1 MTTTHP
7 DPVDATPDTRTQILD
22 AFAGQL
28 TNAGYLGASLIEVG
42 RTVGIRRPSI
52 YHHFP
57 DGKEEV
63 FIAVAERFIDG
74 AGDRITRAISTPG
87 TLRDKLT
94 ALVAAVAASGANT
107 SSLEQRI
114 YEALDHVTDATR
126 TSVSDRY
133 VAGLLTPVSELFAS
147 AVAAGDVTGDPEFLM
162 NAFLHLARA
171 TDLLERPEDATRIV
185 DLFLDGARP
194 A

>member
-1 MTTTHP
+1 M
-7 DPVDATPDTRTQILD
+7 Q
-22 AFAGQL
+22 GS
-28 TNAGYLGASLIEVG
+28 ASLIEVG

-57 DGKEEV
+57 DGKEQV

-94 ALVAAVAASGANT
+94 ALVAAVAASGASGAST